1 MKIAAYVLTMT
12 AVLSGAAPGQQ
23 QQSSSF
29 SVGNA
34 TAQRGT
40 TATGVIAVPAGSDSA
55 LDIPVAVI
63 HGARPGPVVAF
74 VAGSHGTEYS
84 SIIAMQRLI
93 PRIDASKL
101 AGTVI
106 IVPIINIAS
115 WTQMTPHVNPIDRK
129 GMNSSYP
136 GDSAGTQTQRALAL
150 MTSQVVA
157 PADVVV
163 DLHGGDLD
171 ENLRPYSYWFRGG
184 KPAQDSAG
192 LALIMA
198 FGLDHV
204 IVTNVDPAA
213 PNAGRSLSGQ
223 ALVRGKTVLVAE
235 AGRSGVVAPGDV
247 TSLVDGSLNVLA
259 ALKMIDRPHTTV
271 RHPIWLDGAGAR
283 VGADSAGVF
292 IASVDRDTRVKKGQL
307 LGYTTDFLG
316 RKTGDVRSPIDG
328 LVTFIRGVPSMWPR
342 ATLVNVLPVL
352 ERPAPWKAPAAR

>member
-1 MKIAAYVLTMT
+1 MRTLLITPALVAAFT
-12 AVLSGAAPGQQ
+12 SIGAAQQ
-23 QQSSSF
+23 QQATAAAF
-29 SVGNA
+29 TVGSA

-40 TATGVIAVPAGSDSA
+40 TALGSIAVPAGSDSA

-63 HGARPGPVVAF
+63 HGSRPGPTIAF

-84 SIIAMQRLI
+84 SIIALQRLI
-93 PRIDASKL
+93 PRVDATKL

-106 IVPIINIAS
+106 VVPIINIPS
-115 WTQMTPHVNPIDRK
+115 WTSMTPHINPVDRK

-136 GDSAGTQTQRALAL
+136 GDANGTQTQRALAHI
-150 MTSQVVA
+150 TSDVVA

-171 ENLRPYSYWFRGG
+171 ENLRPYSYWFRSGR
-184 KPAQDSAG
+184 ATQDSAG
-192 LALIMA
+192 LRLIMA

-204 IVTNVDPAA
+204 IVTDVDPNA

-235 AGRSGVVAPGDV
+235 AGRRGMVAPGDV
-247 TSLVDGSLNVLA
+247 TALVDGSLNVLA
-259 ALKMIDRPHTTV
+259 ALHMLDRRYTPV
-271 RHPIWLDGAGAR
+271 RRPIWLDGAGAR
-283 VGADSAGVF
+283 IAADSAGVF
-292 IASVDRDTRVKKGQL
+292 IASVDRDTRVTKGQL

-316 RKTGDVRSPIDG
+316 RKTGEVRSPIDG

-342 ATLVNVLPVL
+342 ATLVNVLPIL
-352 ERPAPWKAPAAR
+352 EKPGPWKTK

>member
-1 MKIAAYVLTMT
+1 MLTALGRAALAILV
-12 AVLSGAAPGQQ
+12 ASSAAAQQ
-23 QQSSSF
+23 QQATTAAF
-29 SVGNA
+29 TVGSA
-34 TAQRGT
+34 SAQRGT
-40 TATGVIAVPAGSDSA
+40 TAMGAIAVPAGSDSA
-55 LDIPVAVI
+55 LNIPVAVI
-63 HGARPGPVVAF
+63 HGARPGPTIAF

-93 PRIDASKL
+93 PRIDATKL

-106 IVPIINIAS
+106 VVPIINIPS
-115 WTQMTPHVNPIDRK
+115 WTSMAPHINPVDRK

-136 GDSAGTQTQRALAL
+136 GDSSGTQTQRALA
-150 MTSQVVA
+150 MITSQVVA

-184 KPAQDSAG
+184 RAAQDSAG
-192 LALIMA
+192 LTLIMA

-204 IVTNVDPAA
+204 IVTDVDPAA

-235 AGRSGVVAPGDV
+235 AGRSGVVAPTDV
-247 TSLVDGSLNVLA
+247 TALVEGSLNVLA
-259 ALKMIDRPHTTV
+259 ALHMLDRRYTPV
-271 RHPIWLDGAGAR
+271 RRPVWLDGAGAR
-283 VGADSAGVF
+283 VAADSAGVF
-292 IASVDRDTRVKKGQL
+292 IASVDRDTRVTKGEL

-316 RKTGDVRSPIDG
+316 RKTGEIRSPIDG

-352 ERPAPWKAPAAR
+352 RAPGDWKTK